1 MAAYDPA
8 LVDRFLALHWRY
20 HPVDAMF
27 MGDMAH
33 DHLLPPVG
41 ATVIAEEKAALDRWS
56 DNCRM
61 MQQAPAM
68 PKGEAAEPLPDPF
81 EETLGG

>member
-1 MAAYDPA
+1 MNEIRHPNETAATVPA
-8 LVDRFLALHWRY
+8 LSEPEKNVIIGGVLLA
-20 HPVDAMF
+20 M
-27 MGDMAH
+27 
-33 DHLLPPVG
+33 LL
-41 ATVIAEEKAALDRWS
+41 AALDRWS